1 MEISPLVSPVLDS
14 VQTIFSVDQSI
25 LWQNTISPD
34 DDFYLFGGMTAS
46 LLGCSESSM

>member
-1 MEISPLVSPVLDS
+1 MKISPLVSPVLDG

-34 DDFYLFGGMTAS
+34 DDFYLFGEYDCILVGV
-46 LLGCSESSM
+46 